1 MGPAASGEERARFTW
16 CRQALLILMVLT
28 SYVNYGLKTTS
39 FVDSYKFKNQHP
51 GRCHKWLS
59 TKWVHRPECWF
70 DGYARINKWRHS
82 KLEKQQMVRR
92 DIWTTSTNLPINKMG
107 QPHILL
113 FLAPY
118 HFSCCPENT
127 KWGAPTVSSATP
139 FKDSLSL
146 WIWIDHLLVAIKF
159 ITTKRGFSEDFFRG
173 PFWYFKMSYIL
184 SRSDIL

>member
-1 MGPAASGEERARFTW
+1 
-16 CRQALLILMVLT
+16 MVLT

-51 GRCHKWLS
+51 GRCHIWLS

-127 KWGAPTVSSATP
+127 KWVAPTVSLYPKLLIHVQRRLVKKCWKGSAGFQYRGRQREREREMGDSKILLCSLFYWLYTRFTP
-139 FKDSLSL
+139 
-146 WIWIDHLLVAIKF
+146 LVRLVGCHHA
-159 ITTKRGFSEDFFRG
+159 
-173 PFWYFKMSYIL
+173 WNIL
-184 SRSDIL
+184 

>member
-1 MGPAASGEERARFTW
+1 MPVVLYSNAGQVDRRRLVNLRLSS
-16 CRQALLILMVLT
+16 CRPALLILMVST
-28 SYVNYGLKTTS
+28 SIVNSGLITAS
-39 FVDSYKFKNQHP
+39 FVDSYKFKNEHP
-51 GRCHKWLS
+51 GRCHIWLS

-127 KWGAPTVSSATP
+127 KWGAPTVSTQQRKVIQIQAGWSEEKNVFNIFNSA
-139 FKDSLSL
+139 
-146 WIWIDHLLVAIKF
+146 A
-159 ITTKRGFSEDFFRG
+159 
-173 PFWYFKMSYIL
+173 
-184 SRSDIL
+184 